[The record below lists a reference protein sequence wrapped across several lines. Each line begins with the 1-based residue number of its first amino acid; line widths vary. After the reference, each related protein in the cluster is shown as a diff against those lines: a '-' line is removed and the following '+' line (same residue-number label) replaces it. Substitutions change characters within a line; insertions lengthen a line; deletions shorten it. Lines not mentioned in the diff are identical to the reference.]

1 MSSSP
6 GGTKPGDRAPG
17 LGGRPGIVFRVQAWP
32 TASARNSAT
41 TKTAGQGISGDDRN
55 VVEFPI
61 GHSAQRR
68 RRTSCPCGNHGAVP
82 MRIMRPGTQQR
93 RVIG

>member
-6 GGTKPGDRAPG
+6 GGTKSLAI
-17 LGGRPGIVFRVQAWP
+17 GRPVWAGARGSFS
-32 TASARNSAT
+32 ASRHGRPHPRGNSAT

-61 GHSAQRR
+61 GHSAPAKDIVPLRKLWR
-68 RRTSCPCGNHGAVP
+68 CPNADHAP
-82 MRIMRPGTQQR
+82 
-93 RVIG
+93 